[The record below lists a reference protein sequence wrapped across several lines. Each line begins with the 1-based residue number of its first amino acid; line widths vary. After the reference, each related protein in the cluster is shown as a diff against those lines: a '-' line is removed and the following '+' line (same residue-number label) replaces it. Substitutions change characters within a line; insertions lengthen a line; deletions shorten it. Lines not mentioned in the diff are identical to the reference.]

1 MPLLWAWACISA
13 LRPFSTRTRKSSYF
27 ASFSLRQM
35 SQPGADPLTDDVV
48 YRHLSVKD
56 PLGRDVVGLYP
67 TLSDKTCYLLVLD
80 FEREEW

>member
-1 MPLLWAWACISA
+1 
-13 LRPFSTRTRKSSYF
+13 
-27 ASFSLRQM
+27 M
-35 SQPGADPLTDDVV
+35 SQPGAGPLTDDVV